1 MRAWLPAICSTAIV
15 APFLWSHDLRAQEV
29 LTATA
34 AAAAPTATASS
45 AAATTSATVG
55 SVAATTVGAL
65 APPAATPA
73 SPNSG
78 LAAQTSFDRGGDD
91 DYMHRYLPAKDS
103 LEAGAF
109 LGTLFISDKNSLRG
123 KATNDNGAL
132 ALRPYTEFKQP
143 APEFGARIGYFPFT
157 FLGGEA
163 EALVAAG
170 SAKEGTGTTLLAG
183 RASVIAQVPNWSIVP
198 FAMGGVGFWSTFS
211 SYSGNDF
218 DPAFHFGGGLKVAA
232 SEGLDVRVDV
242 RDNLTNGRPRGDIP
256 NSMEITAGATWVP
269 GREKS
274 APPDPDG
281 DGFVGE
287 HDRCPNEPGVAPD
300 GCPVRDRDGDQVV
313 DSDDQ
318 CPDQAG
324 PAPTGCPPADMD
336 SDGIPDAQDQ
346 CPNEPGVAPFG
357 CPVDSDHDGVPDKAD
372 QCPSVPGPAP
382 GGCPLDSDGD
392 GILDKDDKCPN
403 QPETKNGFEDSDGC
417 PDELPKAVQKFTGV
431 IGGIEFDSDRDS
443 IRKPSYKVLDEA
455 AKILSEYPALRVE
468 VTGHTDDTG
477 AHDHNL
483 ALSQARAEAV
493 KEYLVAHGVP
503 SDRISTRGAGPDE
516 PLVQGKTKQA
526 RQKNRRIEFHI
537 VQ

>member
-15 APFLWSHDLRAQEV
+15 VRFLWAQDLRGQDA

-34 AAAAPTATASS
+34 AAAAPTASASS
-45 AAATTSATVG
+45 GAATTSATVG
-55 SVAATTVGAL
+55 SVAAATVGAVAA
-65 APPAATPA
+65 APPPSSA
-73 SPNSG
+73 NNG
-78 LAAQTSFDRGGDD
+78 LGVQTSFDRGGSDD
-91 DYMHRYLPAKDS
+91 DYMHRYLPAKNS
-103 LEAGAF
+103 FEAGAF

-123 KATNDNGAL
+123 AASNNGGVL
-132 ALRPYTEFKQP
+132 TLPPYSEFKQP
-143 APEFGARIGYFPFT
+143 APEFGLRAGYYPLT
-157 FLGGEA
+157 YLGGEA
-163 EALVAAG
+163 EFMVAAA
-170 SAKEGTGTTLLAG
+170 SAKEGTGTTVLAG
-183 RASVIAQVPNWSIVP
+183 RASVVAQLPFWSIVP
-198 FAMGGVGFWSTFS
+198 FVDAGAGFWGTVS
-211 SYSGNDF
+211 SYSGNDV
-218 DPAFHFGGGLKVAA
+218 DPAFHFGGGLKIA
-232 SEGLDVRVDV
+232 SAQNVDVRLDV

-269 GREKS
+269 ARQKA
-274 APPDPDG
+274 APSDPDG

-287 HDRCPNEPGVAPD
+287 GDRCPNEPGVAPD

-417 PDELPKAVQKFTGV
+417 PDELPKSVQKFSGV
-431 IGGIEFDSDRDS
+431 IGGIEFDSDKDS
-443 IRKPSYKVLDEA
+443 IRKSSFKVLEEA
-455 AKILSEYPALRVE
+455 AKILSEYPGLRVE

-477 AHDHNL
+477 ARDHNL

-493 KEYLVAHGVP
+493 KEYLVAHGVS
-503 SDRISTRGAGPDE
+503 SDRINTRGAGPDE
-516 PLVQGKTKQA
+516 PLVQGKSKDA
-526 RQKNRRIEFHI
+526 RQKNRRIEFHV